1 MCLAGMTVTHGEL
14 QLCDL
19 PGLADRLE
27 NEARLMTLQD
37 IWRIGLL
44 LTAARALRAEHAR
57 RLNDPNV
64 ATWEN

>member
-1 MCLAGMTVTHGEL
+1 MSAHQSQL

-57 RLNDPNV
+57 RLADPNIP
-64 ATWEN
+64 TWEN